1 VVVAS
6 VSVYAWCLITYHH
19 CQVKL
24 ENSLMQIHDLERE
37 MLELKRNNQELQAS
51 IEGIR
56 NEKLHLQ
63 RKLESALDEKKKNS
77 DRINELTIIGM

>member
-1 VVVAS
+1 
-6 VSVYAWCLITYHH
+6 
-19 CQVKL
+19 
-24 ENSLMQIHDLERE
+24 MQIHDLEQE

-51 IEGIR
+51 MEGIR